1 MKARKRLFAG
11 FLALAMLLCM
21 NLTVFAEGEATPPAP
36 VASTTKTLTKQYAV
50 RENETSEIVAP
61 DENLTFTVVKEGVS
75 DSSIKDTTQM
85 PDVTVTKTAYANNVA
100 TLTVSL
106 GQFDKVGVYT
116 YKITE
121 NNGATAG
128 VTYDTEPVY
137 LTVIVTR
144 DEDTNALKA
153 VYKYKKGESAAAAKS
168 DVGDGTAVFENKY
181 VTGDLSIKK
190 EVTGKFGETTNT
202 YFDFTVTLKGEEEL
216 SYASSYAITGGSSA
230 AENPDTIFF
239 DNETKTGKVNL
250 KLKHGDTVT
259 IEDLPD
265 GMTYCV
271 TESDYTGDGYTT
283 TINGEEKQT
292 TGELKADFDNDLS
305 VEGVK
310 ASVTFV
316 NDKDGSTAVDTGIY
330 LDNLPYIIVFAGV
343 LAAVAVLVI
352 RRRRVDD

>member
-21 NLTVFAEGEATPPAP
+21 NLTVFAEGEPTPVTPGSQNL
-36 VASTTKTLTKQYAV
+36 VKTYEV
-50 RENETSEIVAP
+50 REGERAIAP
-61 DENLTFTVVKEGVS
+61 AEKIEFEVEKVS
-75 DSSIKDTTQM
+75 VEDSSISQTKDM
-85 PDVTVTKTAYANNVA
+85 PTVTVTDVNYNGENNSA
-100 TLTVSL
+100 QITVSFE
-106 GQFDKVGVYT
+106 QFSKVGVYT
-116 YKITE
+116 YRITE
-121 NNGATAG
+121 KSGKNAG
-128 VTYDTEPVY
+128 VTYDKTPVY

-144 DEDTNALKA
+144 NESNNTLEAECLF
-153 VYKYKKGESAAAAKS
+153 KKGEAGEKGDVS
-168 DVGDGTAVFENKY
+168 DGGVFVNKY
-181 VTGDLSIKK
+181 VTGDLSITKT
-190 EVTGKFGETTNT
+190 VTGKFGETTNT
-202 YFDFTVTLKGEEEL
+202 YFNFTVKLKGEEGL

-230 AENPDTIFF
+230 AGNPGTISFN
-239 DNETKTGKVNL
+239 NETKIGTVNL

-271 TESDYTGDGYTT
+271 TEGDYSGDGYTT
-283 TINGEEKQT
+283 TINDEEGRT
-292 TGELKADFDNDLS
+292 TGEIKADFEDNLS

-310 ASVTFV
+310 ASVTCV
-316 NDKDGSTAVDTGIY
+316 NDKDGSTVDTGVY